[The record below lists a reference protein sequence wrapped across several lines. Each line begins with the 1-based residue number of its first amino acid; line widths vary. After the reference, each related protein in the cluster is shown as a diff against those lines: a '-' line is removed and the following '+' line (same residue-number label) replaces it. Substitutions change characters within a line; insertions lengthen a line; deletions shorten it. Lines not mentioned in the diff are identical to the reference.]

1 LLLLVL
7 QLLVQLA
14 NVGLKLALLVLLMD
28 QFDFLYLLEL
38 ALEAVAFILKIFN
51 LRLEL
56 LVGLKQ
62 LLRVLTRRFIRLFQF
77 FYFLFQILGGLI
89 SLELQVVL
97 FNFKLLQHCL
107 LLVQLALE
115 LLDLVVVLLIA
126 EILLPDLLI
135 NDCLLLEVL
144 CLELCQ
150 LTLGTLHAG
159 GQLVDLA
166 LLFLDE
172 IMSLQQKHLRLGIL
186 LILALGHFTLLLYQL
201 LASSQF
207 LRRCV

>member
-1 LLLLVL
+1 LLVL

-201 LASSQF
+201 LASSQL

>member
-1 LLLLVL
+1 
-7 QLLVQLA
+7 
-14 NVGLKLALLVLLMD
+14 MD
-28 QFDFLYLLEL
+28 QFDFLNLLKL
-38 ALEAVAFILKIFN
+38 TLETVAFILKIFN

-77 FYFLFQILGGLI
+77 FYFLFQILGGLV

-97 FNFKLLQHCL
+97 FNFKLLKHSF

-115 LLDLVVVLLIA
+115 LLDLLVVLLIA
-126 EILLPDLLI
+126 DILLPDLLI
-135 NDCLLLEVL
+135 DDCLLFEVL
-144 CLELCQ
+144 CSELCQ
-150 LTLGTLHAG
+150 LALSVLHAG
-159 GQLVDLA
+159 GQLIDLSF
-166 LLFLDE
+166 LFLDE

-201 LASSQF
+201 LASNQL
-207 LRRCV
+207 LRHRV